1 MEQLFRPASAPTDRL
16 VLYFNGWALSPIAVE
31 HLGLPEGQD
40 LLLLWDYRTDALDFD
55 FSPYREIR
63 LVAWSMGIWA
73 ADRFFAKHEE
83 LRSRVV
89 SGTALAGT
97 GYQVDDAVGIPEA
110 FFQKTLEGLTEEN
123 RERFDRHM
131 LGGKTYRHLYEE
143 VRQRSTKALY
153 DEFVRPFTVDRDQ
166 PRPLPKPAAF
176 GLWSKARRTKR
187 TTGASRAYR
196 SRTSRRRR
204 TTSSATSAAGRS
216 SGSSTSF
223 PKNGMSRPLHC
234 WQRAAHCLSC
244 LSY

>member
-110 FFQKTLEGLTEEN
+110 FFHKTLEGLTEEN

-143 VRQRSTKALY
+143 VRQRIPKLVQ
-153 DEFVRPFTVDRDQ
+153 VR
-166 PRPLPKPAAF
+166 F
-176 GLWSKARRTKR
+176 GQVEHT
-187 TTGASRAYR
+187 
-196 SRTSRRRR
+196 RRRFESGEVHIKFSH
-204 TTSSATSAAGRS
+204 TPIDGEHGLKNAVATGKSLVFHADKRLG
-216 SGSSTSF
+216 GV
-223 PKNGMSRPLHC
+223 NGNTLRVL
-234 WQRAAHCLSC
+234 
-244 LSY
+244 

>member
-31 HLGLPEGQD
+31 HLGLPEEQD

-110 FFQKTLEGLTEEN
+110 FFHKTLEGLTEEN

-176 GLWSKARRTKR
+176 GLWSKAFIGEDDRVVPPTNQENYWRIQGVPFTHL
-187 TTGASRAYR
+187 
-196 SRTSRRRR
+196 
-204 TTSSATSAAGRS
+204 
-216 SGSSTSF
+216 
-223 PKNGMSRPLHC
+223 PKTPHYLLGHFHC
-234 WQRAAHCLSC
+234 WEEFW
-244 LSY
+244 

>member
-1 MEQLFRPASAPTDRL
+1 
-16 VLYFNGWALSPIAVE
+16 
-31 HLGLPEGQD
+31 
-40 LLLLWDYRTDALDFD
+40 
-55 FSPYREIR
+55 
-63 LVAWSMGIWA
+63 MGIWA

-110 FFQKTLEGLTEEN
+110 FFHKTLEGLTEEN

-143 VRQRSTKALY
+143 VRQRSTEALY
-153 DEFVRPFTVDRDQ
+153 DEFIRPFTVDRDQ

-176 GLWSKARRTKR
+176 GLWSKAFIGEDDRVVPPTNQENYWRDP
-187 TTGASRAYR
+187 RACL

-216 SGSSTSF
+216 SGS
-223 PKNGMSRPLHC
+223 
-234 WQRAAHCLSC
+234 
-244 LSY
+244 

>member
-110 FFQKTLEGLTEEN
+110 FFHKTLEGLTEEN

-143 VRQRSTKALY
+143 VRQRSTEALY
-153 DEFVRPFTVDRDQ
+153 DEFIRPFTVDRDQ
-166 PRPLPKPAAF
+166 PRPLPSAYGAKPSSAKMTA
-176 GLWSKARRTKR
+176 SSPRRTKR
-187 TTGASRAYR
+187 TTGASKACL

-216 SGSSTSF
+216 SGSPSPFPFFSF
-223 PKNGMSRPLHC
+223 KTASKPVF
-234 WQRAAHCLSC
+234 
-244 LSY
+244 

>member
-110 FFQKTLEGLTEEN
+110 FFHKTLEGLTEEN

-143 VRQRSTKALY
+143 VRQRSTEALY
-153 DEFVRPFTVDRDQ
+153 DEFIRPFTVDRDQ
-166 PRPLPKPAAF
+166 PPPTA
-176 GLWSKARRTKR
+176 
-187 TTGASRAYR
+187 
-196 SRTSRRRR
+196 
-204 TTSSATSAAGRS
+204 
-216 SGSSTSF
+216 
-223 PKNGMSRPLHC
+223 
-234 WQRAAHCLSC
+234 
-244 LSY
+244 

>member
-83 LRSRVV
+83 LRGRVV

-97 GYQVDDAVGIPEA
+97 GYQSMMPWV
-110 FFQKTLEGLTEEN
+110 
-123 RERFDRHM
+123 
-131 LGGKTYRHLYEE
+131 
-143 VRQRSTKALY
+143 S
-153 DEFVRPFTVDRDQ
+153 
-166 PRPLPKPAAF
+166 PKP
-176 GLWSKARRTKR
+176 
-187 TTGASRAYR
+187 
-196 SRTSRRRR
+196 
-204 TTSSATSAAGRS
+204 
-216 SGSSTSF
+216 SSTR
-223 PKNGMSRPLHC
+223 PSRG
-234 WQRAAHCLSC
+234 
-244 LSY
+244 